1 MERWIR
7 NLLAGILMA
16 VLLMGTVS
24 AEAAVGEM
32 QSGSVSGET
41 TGDTVTETVS
51 EYGQEDYTDT
61 DMRRGILAVRME
73 AFEGFHGTAE
83 LTVCGK
89 ESGREWKVSLNQEAF
104 YQANQE
110 LPVGEYRVSSIL
122 TVSEGRAFDCLAEPA
137 EFSLAEG
144 KTTFCRISI
153 FPGSVYQVPYE
164 EDEME
169 GVESEVEE
177 GSNGGRKLEDT
188 NGKEQKEQKEQNL
201 AEAGDGESKDAEWE
215 NAETGNVKTEREW
228 AEPLE
233 DRKTNGKGS
242 MNALGETG
250 ENRGSETDG
259 GTAESGIPAAFAVGL
274 TGFIGCAV
282 WIFRLIT
289 KKREGGV

>member
-1 MERWIR
+1 MGRWIR

-24 AEAAVGEM
+24 AEAAVGEL
-32 QSGSVSGET
+32 QPESVSGEIS
-41 TGDTVTETVS
+41 GETVS
-51 EYGQEDYTDT
+51 EYGQEEYTDT
-61 DMRRGILAVRME
+61 DMCRGILAVRME

-110 LPVGEYRVSSIL
+110 LPVGEYRVSDIL
-122 TVSEGRAFDCLAEPA
+122 AVSEGRAFDCLAEPA
-137 EFSLAEG
+137 EISLTEG

-169 GVESEVEE
+169 GVEPEVEE
-177 GSNGGRKLEDT
+177 GSNGGRKLEDI
-188 NGKEQKEQKEQNL
+188 NGKEQKEQNL
-201 AEAGDGESKDAEWE
+201 AKAGDGENEDAEWN
-215 NAETGNVKTEREW
+215 NAKAGDVKTEREGT
-228 AEPLE
+228 ESLE

-259 GTAESGIPAAFAVGL
+259 STAESGIPAAFVAGL

-289 KKREGGV
+289 TKREGGV

>member
-1 MERWIR
+1 MGRWIR

-24 AEAAVGEM
+24 AEAAVGEL
-32 QSGSVSGET
+32 QPESVSGEIS
-41 TGDTVTETVS
+41 GDAVGETVS
-51 EYGQEDYTDT
+51 EYGQEEYTDT

-110 LPVGEYRVSSIL
+110 LPVGEYRVSDIL
-122 TVSEGRAFDCLAEPA
+122 AVSEGRAFDCLAEPA
-137 EFSLAEG
+137 EISLTEG

-169 GVESEVEE
+169 GVGSEVEE

-188 NGKEQKEQKEQNL
+188 NGKEQDI
-201 AEAGDGESKDAEWE
+201 AEAEGE
-215 NAETGNVKTEREW
+215 NAEAGNVKTEREGT
-228 AEPLE
+228 EPLE

-259 GTAESGIPAAFAVGL
+259 GTAENGIPAAFAVGL